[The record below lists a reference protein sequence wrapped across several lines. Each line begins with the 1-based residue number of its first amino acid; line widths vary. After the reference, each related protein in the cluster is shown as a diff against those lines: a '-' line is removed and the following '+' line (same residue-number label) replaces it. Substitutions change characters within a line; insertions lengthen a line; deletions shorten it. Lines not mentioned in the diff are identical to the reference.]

1 MTSSSR
7 NRITLAA
14 GGLAALCV
22 LIPGSSFASTTT
34 STFQVTA
41 TSQATC
47 SITSTTP
54 LAFGNYTG
62 SAVSSSTTVQVT
74 CTSTTPYD
82 LGINAGT
89 TSGATITN
97 RMMTGPASA
106 TVNYAVYRDAGHT
119 LNWGTTVGTDT
130 VAGTGNG
137 SAQPITVYGFMASG
151 QTMAAGSY
159 TDTLTATVTY

>member
-1 MTSSSR
+1 MVCSKQ
-7 NRITLAA
+7 NRFALAA
-14 GGLAALCV
+14 GGLVALCA
-22 LIPGSSFASTTT
+22 LIPGSSIASTAT

-62 SAVSSSTTVQVT
+62 SAVSSTTTVQIT
-74 CTSTTPYD
+74 CTSSTPYD

-89 TSGATITN
+89 ASGATITN

-119 LNWGTTVGTDT
+119 LNWGTTIGTDT

-137 SAQPITVYGFMASG
+137 NAQPITVYGFMAAG
-151 QTMAAGSY
+151 QTMAPGSY